1 MAGRRYM
8 PPATRPYGGKSF
20 EELRLEDY
28 ELGRDA
34 GRWWIGGSLQ
44 VKKNAAPC
52 GNPHDVPHALDQQ
65 YHTPDSDE
73 KTALDGSPMLLDT

>member
-1 MAGRRYM
+1 M

-44 VKKNAAPC
+44 VKKTAAPF
-52 GNPHDVPHALDQQ
+52 GNPHALDI
-65 YHTPDSDE
+65 HTPDSDE
-73 KTALDGSPMLLDT
+73 KTALEDVSPMILDK